1 MIDRAPL
8 EHEEALRLLKRVKL
22 GDSQAQDILVEH
34 NIALVKSIVKKYLN
48 RGTEY
53 DDLFQIGCVGLIKAV
68 RNYDESFG
76 VRFST
81 YAVPMIA
88 GEVKRFLRD
97 DGMIKVS
104 RSLKELASQAMAA
117 KERLSMASGGDVGIM
132 EIAKELSREP
142 EEIVMALDAVR
153 PHTSIYE
160 PIYADD
166 ADACVADRVASDEDE
181 ECEVVNKLLLKELL
195 RVLAPRE
202 RQIIM
207 LRFFGGKTQCQTAQI
222 IGVSQVQVS
231 RLESKILEKMRET
244 AQSDTQT
251 AG

>member
-1 MIDRAPL
+1 
-8 EHEEALRLLKRVKL
+8 
-22 GDSQAQDILVEH
+22 
-34 NIALVKSIVKKYLN
+34 
-48 RGTEY
+48 
-53 DDLFQIGCVGLIKAV
+53 
-68 RNYDESFG
+68 
-76 VRFST
+76 
-81 YAVPMIA
+81 
-88 GEVKRFLRD
+88 
-97 DGMIKVS
+97 
-104 RSLKELASQAMAA
+104 MAA

-166 ADACVADRVASDEDE
+166 TDACVADRVASDEDE

-195 RVLAPRE
+195 RVLEPRE

-231 RLESKILEKMRET
+231 RLESKILKKMRET